1 MLKHVMDKELTQK
14 VYQMIQHMEDK
25 MNARDGQAAAAR
37 ASKNK
42 QVKPRGGE
50 EQGALGHQ
58 VHPQP
63 RPHVVAAEGGAGHP
77 VLPAAHLAV
86 VRALA
91 RTATSSVTHHLVL
104 LLFLAALVEFA
115 VELRE
120 LLARFGYFLLTDAAC
135 GFF

>member
-1 MLKHVMDKELTQK
+1 MVGRAVEEELDIQSSLQHTWAVSFSLLYLLVMLLSTLL
-14 VYQMIQHMEDK
+14 Y
-25 MNARDGQAAAAR
+25 
-37 ASKNK
+37 
-42 QVKPRGGE
+42 
-50 EQGALGHQ
+50 
-58 VHPQP
+58 
-63 RPHVVAAEGGAGHP
+63 
-77 VLPAAHLAV
+77 LAV